1 MNVLKD
7 FHWNRKKNI
16 PALLI
21 LLIGMTG
28 YLIYDISFLM
38 PFFGILMS
46 WQYARYRLKKTLQFL
61 IPTVSFQTG
70 FFLLILTAAAQTL
83 IKSGS
88 FPSQALELVIL
99 PVGMAWVLFMP
110 GIGTGMLLSVYHMA
124 ELFNTLRH
132 LLAVNQVNP
141 ALSSELFFIHPMIDI
156 GLRAFA
162 VITLIMGLY
171 YTKLHRRLLEGPQKN
186 KESRLDKYILKRKKQ
201 GN

>member
-1 MNVLKD
+1 MNLLKT
-7 FHWNRKKNI
+7 FRWNRKKNL
-16 PALLI
+16 PAVLI
-21 LLIGMTG
+21 LLIGGVG

-46 WQYARYRLKKTLQFL
+46 WQYAGHKLKKTLKFL
-61 IPTVSFQTG
+61 IPTVSFQAG
-70 FFLLILTAAAQTL
+70 FFLLILTASAQSL
-83 IKSGS
+83 IQSGS
-88 FPSQALELVIL
+88 LPSQALELLIL
-99 PVGMAWVLFMP
+99 PAGLAWVLFMP

-141 ALSSELFFIHPMIDI
+141 ALSGELFFIHPLIDI
-156 GLRAFA
+156 GLRAFS

-171 YTKLHRRLLEGPQKN
+171 YTKLHKKLLESPQKN
-186 KESRLDKYILKRKKQ
+186 KDSRLDKYILKRKKQ